1 MDPKDIN
8 QTNFCNKKVDNIV
21 SNDIKKY
28 IIDDMKLRTGI
39 TRTSKYAKIF
49 SPNYSKNFK
58 NPHIFCLKSYGAPY
72 LLYLTKINSVNY
84 V

>member
-8 QTNFCNKKVDNIV
+8 QTNFCNKKVDNVV

-39 TRTSKYAKIF
+39 TPTSRYAKIF
-49 SPNYSKNFK
+49 NPNYSKNFK
-58 NPHIFCLKSYGAPY
+58 NPLRLASTNLPPAKPILAIPPSAKP
-72 LLYLTKINSVNY
+72 
-84 V
+84 